1 MPGKIG
7 GISLDTVNQMNAAL
21 KSSGSVSEIR
31 IYDQLQH
38 GFQADYRPSYDPE
51 AAKDGWQ
58 RLQQWLKQHGAAWKN
73 F

>member
-58 RLQQWLKQHGAAWKN
+58 RLQQWLKQHGAA
-73 F
+73 

>member
-1 MPGKIG
+1 
-7 GISLDTVNQMNAAL
+7 MNAAL

-58 RLQQWLKQHGAAWKN
+58 RLQQWLKQHGAA
-73 F
+73 